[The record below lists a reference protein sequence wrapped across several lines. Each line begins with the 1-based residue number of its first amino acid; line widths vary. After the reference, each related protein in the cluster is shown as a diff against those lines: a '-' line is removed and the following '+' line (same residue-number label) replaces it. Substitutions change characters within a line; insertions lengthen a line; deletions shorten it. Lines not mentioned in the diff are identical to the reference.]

1 MAANPVV
8 GVVYH
13 WLGGLASGSFYVPY
27 KGVKRWAWET
37 YWLAGGFFSWIIAP
51 WILASLLTKDLM
63 AVLHQ
68 APASA
73 LFWAFFFGLLWGVG
87 GLTFGLTMRYL
98 GLSLG
103 MAVVLGLC
111 AAFGTLMPP
120 IFRGVFMTEVL
131 GTTSGRVILFG
142 VFVCLVGITAAGFA
156 GISKERV
163 MSPEQQK
170 AAIEE
175 FDLRKGVAVAILSGV
190 MSACFAYGLAAG
202 DPIKALTMKHGTPPL
217 WQGLPVLVVVLIG
230 GFLTNFIWCLILL
243 RRNRTGYQYFNSR
256 IRPGGH
262 RPETIVETALDA
274 PSREVVEHIGPR
286 RTGAAAS
293 AVMEKA
299 SITPAVIHAPMLRNY
314 LLCALAGT
322 TWYFQFFFYTMGESQ
337 MGHYKFSSWTLH
349 MASIIIFSSL
359 WGIGFREWKGAG
371 TRAWQLLTLALFLL
385 VGSTVIV
392 GYGNYLGL
400 PQSRRLPETL
410 LH

>member
-1 MAANPVV
+1 MNPNPAL
-8 GVVYH
+8 GVLFH

-27 KGVKRWAWET
+27 KGVKYWAWET

-51 WILASLLTKDLM
+51 WILALLLTKDLFT
-63 AVLHQ
+63 VLNQ
-68 APASA
+68 APGSA

-120 IFRGVFMTEVL
+120 IFRGQFVTQVL
-131 GTTSGRVILFG
+131 GTSSGRVILFG
-142 VFVCLVGITAAGFA
+142 IFVCLAGITAAGFA

-170 AAIEE
+170 AAIQE
-175 FDLRKGVAVAILSGV
+175 FDLRKGIGVAVLSGV

-202 DPIKALTMKHGTPPL
+202 DPIKALTLQHGTAKL
-217 WQGLPVLVVVLIG
+217 WQGLPVLTVVLIG

-243 RRNRTGYQYFNSR
+243 ARNKTGYQFFDPN
-256 IRPGGH
+256 IRTNELQKDEP
-262 RPETIVETALDA
+262 VLETAVDA
-274 PSREVVEHIGPR
+274 PSREVVEHIGTSMGGTETLVITEAPP
-286 RTGAAAS
+286 S
-293 AVMEKA
+293 AFLR
-299 SITPAVIHAPMLRNY
+299 APMLRNY

-337 MGHYKFSSWTLH
+337 MGRYGFSSWTLH

-359 WGIGFREWKGAG
+359 WGIGFKEWKGAG
-371 TRAWQLLTLALFLL
+371 VRAGSLLTLALLLL
-385 VGSTVIV
+385 VASTVIV

-400 PQSRRLPETL
+400 SASGE
-410 LH
+410 